1 MFNQLGLDQK
11 SSWVLS
17 CKITLCAEVVR
28 FPQGVIFFCG
38 FLSKSIIK
46 GEKKMHRL
54 LYYPDFEIQDETLL
68 KFALLYIDEIRP
80 IVPEG
85 AMPALSDAMKDILRY
100 TDLMNCYEPGR
111 ETGRIASGAA
121 IRYLEKEYLGRPS
134 RRQADK
140 YMEKGE
146 YNYTLYEG
154 KYTLQFEEY
163 CLENGLAERCDE
175 GIFLNSHI
183 AYIYMSVLAEVIS
196 YEENMDTITDF
207 SRYADPLFKEPL
219 FTHKR
224 EERKRERKLESIKRE
239 IQFQLPVDIRKI
251 PLHTFIS
258 LRSNE
263 KFNELRK
270 YFNKELN
277 EILDK
282 QDMNLSE
289 VNLYNYL
296 DCKREMYAL
305 MKETYGACVSVLMGV
320 ISFRNILGNADNAI
334 DFFGNLGNISV
345 RMSDV
350 KKHMDASQVFERNME
365 GKKKARKYLAKLNRV
380 GLELL

>member
-1 MFNQLGLDQK
+1 MQ
-11 SSWVLS
+11 
-17 CKITLCAEVVR
+17 
-28 FPQGVIFFCG
+28 
-38 FLSKSIIK
+38 
-46 GEKKMHRL
+46 RL
-54 LYYPDFEIQDETLL
+54 LYYPNFEIKDETFL

-80 IVPEG
+80 IVPAA
-85 AMPALSDAMKDILRY
+85 AMSVLSDSMKDILSY
-100 TDLMNCYEPGR
+100 TDLMHCYEPGT
-111 ETGRIASGAA
+111 ETGDIASKAA
-121 IRYLEKEYLGRPS
+121 IRYLDKEYIGRPN

-140 YMEKGE
+140 YMERGE

-154 KYTLQFEEY
+154 KYTPRFEEY
-163 CLENGLAERCDE
+163 CLQNRLAERCE
-175 GIFLNSHI
+175 GGIFLNSHI
-183 AYIYMSVLAEVIS
+183 ACIYMSVLAEVIS

-224 EERKRERKLESIKRE
+224 EERKQARKLESIKRE

-251 PLHTFIS
+251 PLRTFIG
-258 LRSNE
+258 LRSDE

-270 YFNKELN
+270 NFNRELN

-282 QDMNLSE
+282 QDIDLSE

-320 ISFRNILGNADNAI
+320 ISFRNLSGNADNAI
-334 DFFGNLGNISV
+334 DFFGNIGNISV

-350 KKHMDASQVFERNME
+350 KKHMDASQVFGRNME

>member
-1 MFNQLGLDQK
+1 
-11 SSWVLS
+11 
-17 CKITLCAEVVR
+17 
-28 FPQGVIFFCG
+28 
-38 FLSKSIIK
+38 
-46 GEKKMHRL
+46 
-54 LYYPDFEIQDETLL
+54 
-68 KFALLYIDEIRP
+68 
-80 IVPEG
+80 
-85 AMPALSDAMKDILRY
+85 
-100 TDLMNCYEPGR
+100 MNRGGKRVELPP
-111 ETGRIASGAA
+111 GAA